1 MQTGTADTDQWK
13 TMTLEAYADTIVPGE
28 RRTPDDRAVAGMADG
43 GGAVAS
49 GAVELLELPGSGL
62 GDMLEGF
69 MAMLN
74 GHAQEYAA
82 EHDLTL
88 DESVPAFVA
97 LPFADRTALVL
108 RLTAPGHE
116 ERGVWVG
123 LAMFSNMAF
132 DSAAHMSTADALA
145 AGHPGLLAIGYA
157 RPEPDG
163 VWRFPRFSYGRA
175 LSQLHPHTTAT
186 GSPA

>member
-1 MQTGTADTDQWK
+1 
-13 TMTLEAYADTIVPGE
+13 MTLEAYADTIVPGE
-28 RRTPDDRAVAGMADG
+28 RRTPDDRAIAGVSVG

-62 GDMLEGF
+62 GEMLEGF

-74 GHAQEYAA
+74 GHAEEYAA
-82 EHDLTL
+82 EQSLTL

-97 LPFADRTALVL
+97 LPFPDRTALVV
-108 RLTAPGHE
+108 RLTAQDHPE
-116 ERGVWVG
+116 KGVWIG

-132 DSAAHMSTADALA
+132 DSAAHMPTLDALA
-145 AGHPGLLAIGYA
+145 AGHPGLLTIGYLK
-157 RPEPDG
+157 PEPDG